1 MNPARW
7 RVGCCVSAQTLLR
20 KRVRS
25 VNAGSSRRPLIA
37 VYPGSFDPVT
47 NGHLDIAMRAAQVVD
62 ELVIGVFSTP
72 SKNLLFTTEERVALW
87 QETVAEKGLH
97 NVRVEAFEGLT
108 VEYARRAG
116 ARLIV
121 KGLRAVQDFEA
132 EFQQALMNRNLA
144 PEIEVM
150 LMVTEPR
157 LLFLS
162 SSLLKEVAK
171 LGGDLDGFVPA
182 GVAQALQR
190 KFAR

>member
-1 MNPARW
+1 
-7 RVGCCVSAQTLLR
+7 VSAGT
-20 KRVRS
+20 
-25 VNAGSSRRPLIA
+25 SRRPLIA
-37 VYPGSFDPVT
+37 VYPGSFDPLT
-47 NGHLDIAMRAAQVVD
+47 NGHLDIAIRAARVVD
-62 ELVIGVFSTP
+62 QLIIGVFATP
-72 SKNLLFTTEERVALW
+72 SKNLLFTTEERVQLW
-87 QETVAEKGLH
+87 QQTIAEQKLST
-97 NVRVEAFEGLT
+97 VRVEPFEGLT
-108 VEYARRAG
+108 VEYVRQAG
-116 ARLIV
+116 AQLIV

-157 LLFLS
+157 YLFLS

-171 LGGDLDGFVPA
+171 LGGDPNGLVPA

>member
-1 MNPARW
+1 M
-7 RVGCCVSAQTLLR
+7 
-20 KRVRS
+20 
-25 VNAGSSRRPLIA
+25 NAGSSRRPLIA
-37 VYPGSFDPVT
+37 VYPGTFDPVT
-47 NGHLDIAMRAAQVVD
+47 NGHLDIATRAARVVD
-62 ELVIGVFSTP
+62 ELVIGVFTTP
-72 SKNLLFTTEERVALW
+72 AKNLLFTTEERVQLW

-97 NVRVEAFEGLT
+97 NIRVEPFEGLT
-108 VEYARRAG
+108 VEYARRVG

-150 LMVTEPR
+150 LMVTEPS

-171 LGGDLDGFVPA
+171 LGGDLDGFVPSK
-182 GVAQALQR
+182 VAQALQR

>member
-1 MNPARW
+1 MN
-7 RVGCCVSAQTLLR
+7 T
-20 KRVRS
+20 
-25 VNAGSSRRPLIA
+25 GSSRRPLIA

-47 NGHLDIAMRAAQVVD
+47 NGHLDIATRAARVVD
-62 ELVIGVFSTP
+62 ELVIGVFATP
-72 SKNLLFTTEERVALW
+72 AKNLLFTTEERVQLW
-87 QETVAEKGLH
+87 KDSIAEKELH
-97 NVRVEAFEGLT
+97 NVRVDSFEGLT
-108 VEYARRAG
+108 VEYARRVG

-157 LLFLS
+157 HLFLS
-162 SSLLKEVAK
+162 SSLVKEVGQ
-171 LGGDLDGFVPA
+171 LGGDLDDFVSA

>member
-1 MNPARW
+1 M
-7 RVGCCVSAQTLLR
+7 
-20 KRVRS
+20 
-25 VNAGSSRRPLIA
+25 NAGSSRRPLIA
-37 VYPGSFDPVT
+37 VYPGTFDPVT
-47 NGHLDIAMRAAQVVD
+47 NGHLDIATRAARVVD
-62 ELVIGVFSTP
+62 ELVIGVFATP
-72 SKNLLFTTEERVALW
+72 AKNLLFTTEERVQLW
-87 QETVAEKGLH
+87 QETVAEKGLR

-108 VEYARRAG
+108 VEYARRVG
-116 ARLIV
+116 AQLIV

-150 LMVTEPR
+150 LMVTEPS

-171 LGGDLDGFVPA
+171 LGGDLDGFVPTR
-182 GVAQALQR
+182 VAQALQR

>member
-1 MNPARW
+1 
-7 RVGCCVSAQTLLR
+7 
-20 KRVRS
+20 
-25 VNAGSSRRPLIA
+25 
-37 VYPGSFDPVT
+37 VT
-47 NGHLDIAMRAAQVVD
+47 NGHLDIATRAARVVD
-62 ELVIGVFSTP
+62 ELVIGVFATP
-72 SKNLLFTTEERVALW
+72 SKNLLFTTEERVHLW
-87 QETVAEKGLH
+87 QETIAEKGLH
-97 NVRVEAFEGLT
+97 NIRVESFEGLT
-108 VEYARRAG
+108 VQYARRVG

-150 LMVTEPR
+150 LMVTEPH

-182 GVAQALQR
+182 RVAQALQR
-190 KFAR
+190 KFAQ

>member
-1 MNPARW
+1 MAFVS
-7 RVGCCVSAQTLLR
+7 VGT
-20 KRVRS
+20 
-25 VNAGSSRRPLIA
+25 SRRPLIA
-37 VYPGSFDPVT
+37 VYPGSFDPLT
-47 NGHLDIAMRAAQVVD
+47 NGHLDIATRAARVVD
-62 ELVIGVFSTP
+62 ELIVGVFSTP
-72 SKNLLFTTEERVALW
+72 SKNLLFTAEERVQLW
-87 QETVAEKGLH
+87 RETIAEKGLP

-108 VEYARRAG
+108 VEYVRQVG
-116 ARLIV
+116 GRLIV

-171 LGGDLDGFVPA
+171 LGGDLDDFVPA

>member
-1 MNPARW
+1 
-7 RVGCCVSAQTLLR
+7 
-20 KRVRS
+20 

-47 NGHLDIAMRAAQVVD
+47 NGHLDIATRAARVVD
-62 ELVIGVFSTP
+62 ELVIGVFATP
-72 SKNLLFTTEERVALW
+72 AKNLLFTTEERVQLW
-87 QETVAEKGLH
+87 KESIAEKGLH
-97 NVRVEAFEGLT
+97 NVRVDSFEGLT
-108 VEYARRAG
+108 VEYARRVG

-157 LLFLS
+157 HLFLS
-162 SSLLKEVAK
+162 SSLVKEVGQ
-171 LGGDLDGFVPA
+171 LGGDLDDFVSA

>member
-1 MNPARW
+1 MS
-7 RVGCCVSAQTLLR
+7 VGT
-20 KRVRS
+20 
-25 VNAGSSRRPLIA
+25 SRRPLIA

-47 NGHLDIAMRAAQVVD
+47 NGHLDIATRAARVVD
-62 ELVIGVFSTP
+62 ELVIGVFVTP
-72 SKNLLFTTEERVALW
+72 SKNLLFTTAERVQLW
-87 QETVAEKGLH
+87 QDTIAEKRLD

-108 VEYARRAG
+108 VEYVRRVG
-116 ARLIV
+116 GRLIV

-171 LGGDLDGFVPA
+171 LGGDLDGFVPT

>member
-1 MNPARW
+1 MGGTYARK
-7 RVGCCVSAQTLLR
+7 VS
-20 KRVRS
+20 
-25 VNAGSSRRPLIA
+25 AGSSRRPLIA
-37 VYPGSFDPVT
+37 VYPGSFDPLT
-47 NGHLDIAMRAAQVVD
+47 NGHLDIAIRAARVVD
-62 ELVIGVFSTP
+62 QLIIGVFATP
-72 SKNLLFTTEERVALW
+72 SKNLLFTTEERVQLW
-87 QETVAEKGLH
+87 QQTIAEQKLS
-97 NVRVEAFEGLT
+97 NVRVEPFEGLT
-108 VEYARRAG
+108 VEYVRQAG
-116 ARLIV
+116 AQLIV

-157 LLFLS
+157 YLFLS

-171 LGGDLDGFVPA
+171 LGGDPNGLVPA

>member
-1 MNPARW
+1 MQPEYTW
-7 RVGCCVSAQTLLR
+7 ESE
-20 KRVRS
+20 KRG

-47 NGHLDIAMRAAQVVD
+47 NGHLDIASRAARVVD
-62 ELVIGVFSTP
+62 QLIVAVVFQTP
-72 SKNLLFTTEERVALW
+72 SKNFLFTTEERVQLW
-87 QETVAEKGLH
+87 QESIDEQKLT
-97 NVRVEAFEGLT
+97 NVRVEPFEGLT
-108 VEYARRAG
+108 VEYAHQVG
-116 ARLIV
+116 AQIIV
-121 KGLRAVQDFEA
+121 KGLRGGLDFEA

-157 LLFLS
+157 FLFLS

-171 LGGDLDGFVPA
+171 LGGDPNGLVPA
-182 GVAQALQR
+182 SVAQALQR

>member
-1 MNPARW
+1 
-7 RVGCCVSAQTLLR
+7 
-20 KRVRS
+20 
-25 VNAGSSRRPLIA
+25 VNTGSSRRPLIA

-47 NGHLDIAMRAAQVVD
+47 NGHLDIATRAARVVD
-62 ELVIGVFSTP
+62 ELVIGVFATP
-72 SKNLLFTTEERVALW
+72 AKNLLFTTEERVQLW
-87 QETVAEKGLH
+87 KDSIAEKELH
-97 NVRVEAFEGLT
+97 NVRVDSFEGLT
-108 VEYARRAG
+108 VEYARRVG

-157 LLFLS
+157 HLFLS
-162 SSLLKEVAK
+162 SSLVKEVGQ
-171 LGGDLDGFVPA
+171 LGGDLDDFVSA

>member
-1 MNPARW
+1 MLCVCSAR
-7 RVGCCVSAQTLLR
+7 GESEMAFVSAGT
-20 KRVRS
+20 
-25 VNAGSSRRPLIA
+25 SRRPLIA
-37 VYPGSFDPVT
+37 VYPGSFDPLT
-47 NGHLDIAMRAAQVVD
+47 NGHLDIATRAARVVD
-62 ELVIGVFSTP
+62 QLVIGVFVTP
-72 SKNLLFTTEERVALW
+72 SKNLLFTAEERVDLW
-87 QETVAEKGLH
+87 QETIAEQGLR
-97 NVRVEAFEGLT
+97 NVRVESFEGLT
-108 VEYARRAG
+108 VEYVRRVG
-116 ARLIV
+116 GQLII

-171 LGGDLDGFVPA
+171 LGGDLDDFVPA

>member
-1 MNPARW
+1 
-7 RVGCCVSAQTLLR
+7 
-20 KRVRS
+20 
-25 VNAGSSRRPLIA
+25 VNTGSSRRPLIA
-37 VYPGSFDPVT
+37 VYPGSFDPLT
-47 NGHLDIAMRAAQVVD
+47 NGHLDIATRAARVVD
-62 ELVIGVFSTP
+62 QLIIGVFATP
-72 SKNLLFTTEERVALW
+72 AKNLLFTTEERVQLW
-87 QETVAEKGLH
+87 QETIAEKKLR
-97 NVRVEAFEGLT
+97 NVRVESFEGLT
-108 VEYARRAG
+108 VEYARRSG
-116 ARLIV
+116 AQLIV

-171 LGGDLDGFVPA
+171 LGGDLDGFVPE

-190 KFAR
+190 KFAG

>member
-1 MNPARW
+1 MN
-7 RVGCCVSAQTLLR
+7 T
-20 KRVRS
+20 
-25 VNAGSSRRPLIA
+25 GSSRRPLIA

-47 NGHLDIAMRAAQVVD
+47 NGHLDIATRAARVVD
-62 ELVIGVFSTP
+62 ELVIGVFATP
-72 SKNLLFTTEERVALW
+72 AKNLLFTTEERVQLW
-87 QETVAEKGLH
+87 KDSIAEKELH
-97 NVRVEAFEGLT
+97 NVRVDSFEGLT
-108 VEYARRAG
+108 VEYARRVG

-157 LLFLS
+157 HLFLS
-162 SSLLKEVAK
+162 SSLVKEVGQ
-171 LGGDLDGFVPA
+171 LGGNLDDFVSA

>member
-1 MNPARW
+1 MNAD
-7 RVGCCVSAQTLLR
+7 
-20 KRVRS
+20 
-25 VNAGSSRRPLIA
+25 SSRRPLIA

-47 NGHLDIAMRAAQVVD
+47 NGHLDIATRAARVVD
-62 ELVIGVFSTP
+62 ELVIGVFATP
-72 SKNLLFTTEERVALW
+72 SKNLLFTTEERVQLW
-87 QETVAEKGLH
+87 KDTIAEKGLT
-97 NVRVEAFEGLT
+97 NVRVESFEGLT
-108 VEYARRAG
+108 VEYVRRVG
-116 ARLIV
+116 GRLIV
-121 KGLRAVQDFEA
+121 KGLRAVQDFEL

-171 LGGDLDGFVPA
+171 LGGDLDDFVPA